1 MRTFFEAQSY
11 KFIKEYL
18 SLLKIKY
25 EQIRQIF
32 NIYNR
37 IYVFIVAGG
46 KESSD

>member
-37 IYVFIVAGG
+37 FNAFVVA
-46 KESSD
+46 

>member
-25 EQIRQIF
+25 EQIRQNL

-37 IYVFIVAGG
+37 FNAIVVA
-46 KESSD
+46 

>member
-25 EQIRQIF
+25 EQNNNVLDGVII
-32 NIYNR
+32 N
-37 IYVFIVAGG
+37 
-46 KESSD
+46 ESITNSSIPSR

>member
-25 EQIRQIF
+25 EQIRQNIS
-32 NIYNR
+32 IYNR
-37 IYVFIVAGG
+37 FGAFIVA
-46 KESSD
+46 

>member
-25 EQIRQIF
+25 EQIRQNL

-37 IYVFIVAGG
+37 FNAFVVA
-46 KESSD
+46 